1 MAHGLYDDS
10 LFRTDTDLTED
21 SDTEEFEDENIGS
34 KRNVSLKFQ
43 VTISFVGFYVDSK
56 ILYVTNVLSPK
67 FVLKYAKLEIY
78 VLLYVC

>member
-34 KRNVSLKFQ
+34 KRKFSLKF
-43 VTISFVGFYVDSK
+43 
-56 ILYVTNVLSPK
+56 
-67 FVLKYAKLEIY
+67 
-78 VLLYVC
+78 